1 MEFVLLTEQDHKR
14 CHVNFYYL
22 PWTGNE
28 DGLERLSRLIRVIE
42 YDLEDWCFLQLDI
55 NTRFSEAAVDEHL
68 RIRSPYTEFN
78 KVTGTMRL
86 PEMLSCGNGRFE
98 TFREFLDN
106 YWGEDYSPNIHEFIS
121 NELYIS
127 RVESWFT

>member
-1 MEFVLLTEQDHKR
+1 VQDHKR

-28 DGLERLSRLIRVIE
+28 DGLEKLHRLIRVIE
-42 YDLEDWCFLQLDI
+42 YELEDWCIVQLDI
-55 NTRFSEAAVDEHL
+55 DIRFSEAAVDEHV
-68 RIRSPYTEFN
+68 RIHSPYTAFD

-86 PEMLSCGNGRFE
+86 PPMLACGNGQFQ

-106 YWGEDYSPNIHEFIS
+106 YWDENYTPNIHEFIS
-121 NELYIS
+121 NELDILN
-127 RVESWFT
+127 VTSWFT